1 VRPAASVPPPVDG
14 WRLVIPIPKGGV
26 SLATRP
32 APKGGIH
39 SLPLT
44 LSIEIE
50 TTAMDD
56 DMEKD
61 SEEKKRDH
69 SRDLIKR
76 LEEKFVG

>member
-1 VRPAASVPPPVDG
+1 
-14 WRLVIPIPKGGV
+14 
-26 SLATRP
+26 
-32 APKGGIH
+32 
-39 SLPLT
+39 
-44 LSIEIE
+44 
-50 TTAMDD
+50 MDD